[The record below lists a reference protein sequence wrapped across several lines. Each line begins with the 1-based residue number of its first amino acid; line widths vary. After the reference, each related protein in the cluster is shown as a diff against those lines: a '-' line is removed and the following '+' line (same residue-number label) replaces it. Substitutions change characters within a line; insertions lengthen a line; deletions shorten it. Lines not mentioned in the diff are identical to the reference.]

1 MVGKWLVKYKNSPK
15 MPIRQTDN
23 TDTNQVKREPARVV
37 SLQEEARKRGRPF
50 PYPLPETCGI
60 GEVDPLDLRRL
71 PDGSWINDPGWWKR

>member
-1 MVGKWLVKYKNSPK
+1 MSYLQMAKDWEAKRKG
-15 MPIRQTDN
+15 RG
-23 TDTNQVKREPARVV
+23 KREPARVV

-71 PDGSWINDPGWWKR
+71 PDGSWINDPGGWKR